1 MESLLR
7 PSEEPGAIVE
17 VMEGKEPELLEIE
30 RKEQLF
36 REQRARRHRREREE
50 RELSEAESWQQ
61 QQESITARSQ
71 RIGEDSARCHKC
83 QREMSSYFCSICKHF
98 TSLDKNPYHCEKC
111 GICQIHKDKSF
122 HCETCNVCLDKRL
135 EGDHKCCPDSDHDEC
150 CICLEDALSGCL
162 ISPCSHNVH
171 RENANVAVTQSGM

>member
-71 RIGEDSARCHKC
+71 RVCEHY
-83 QREMSSYFCSICKHF
+83 QR
-98 TSLDKNPYHCEKC
+98 HCT
-111 GICQIHKDKSF
+111 IQF
-122 HCETCNVCLDKRL
+122 P
-135 EGDHKCCPDSDHDEC
+135 CC
-150 CICLEDALSGCL
+150 
-162 ISPCSHNVH
+162 
-171 RENANVAVTQSGM
+171 TQFYPT